1 LIVIRPA
8 VYQQDDEPPHT
19 RIRQIAIQGAA
30 VVCPAVPG
38 QSGQDTIAQDGY
50 GDKTGLLQLTGV
62 AGRQVAT

>member
-8 VYQQDDEPPHT
+8 VYQQDDEPPRT
-19 RIRQIAIQGAA
+19 RIRQIAVQLAA
-30 VVCPAVPG
+30 AGCLAVPG

-62 AGRQVAT
+62 AGRQVPT